1 MSEFELP
8 IYNIAECSDGPKQGS
23 VVLKEF
29 VVSWEYNGEGKITV
43 SLKDNDNKFIQSI
56 EHVKSKA

>member
-1 MSEFELP
+1 MIEFELP
-8 IYNIAECSDGPKQGS
+8 NYTIAECSDGPKQGS

-43 SLKDNDNKFIQSI
+43 SLRDNENKFIQSI